1 MPKLGV
7 NIDHIATLRELRG
20 TKFPEPVQAAGICEL
35 AGADG
40 ITVHLRE
47 DRRHICDRDVKLLRE
62 TIQTKLNLEMAVTE
76 EMVQIASDLHP
87 DTVCFVPERREEI
100 TTEGGLNVISNENR
114 IRSAIERL
122 NERGIAVSLFIEP
135 DFHQIEASKKV
146 GAQMIEIHTGK
157 YCAKYMATKSYD
169 QKQELEKI
177 LKSIQ
182 HAKEHSLICNAG
194 HGLDYQNILPLSKHP
209 DIHEFN
215 IGHSIICRAV
225 LAGLEQAVR
234 EMISLIR

>member
-7 NIDHIATLRELRG
+7 NIDHIATLRQLRG
-20 TKFPEPVQAAGICEL
+20 TKFPEPVQAAAICEL
-35 AGADG
+35 SGADG

-76 EMVQIASDLHP
+76 EMIKLASDLRP
-87 DTVCFVPERREEI
+87 DTVCFVPEQREEL
-100 TTEGGLNVISNENR
+100 TTEGGLNVVSGENQ
-114 IRSAIERL
+114 IKSAIQRL
-122 NERGIAVSLFIEP
+122 NEKAIAVSLFVEP
-135 DFHQIEASKKV
+135 DFHQIEVSKKV

-157 YCAKYMATKSYD
+157 YCGAKPYD
-169 QKQELEKI
+169 QRQELEKI

-182 HAKEHSLICNAG
+182 FAKELNLICNAG
-194 HGLDYQNILPLSKHP
+194 HGLDYQNILPLARHP

-225 LAGLEQAVR
+225 LTGLEQAVR
-234 EMISLIR
+234 EMVSLIR

>member
-7 NIDHIATLRELRG
+7 NIDHIATLRQLRG
-20 TKFPEPVQAAGICEL
+20 TKFPEPVQAAAICEL
-35 AGADG
+35 SGADG

-76 EMVQIASDLHP
+76 EMIGIASDIRP

-100 TTEGGLNVISNENR
+100 TTEGGLNVVSGENQ
-114 IRSAIERL
+114 IKSAIQRL
-122 NERGIAVSLFIEP
+122 NEKAIAVSLFVEP

-146 GAQMIEIHTGK
+146 GAQMVEIHTGK
-157 YCAKYMATKSYD
+157 YCNSKAI
-169 QKQELEKI
+169 QKKAELETI
-177 LKSIQ
+177 LQSIAF
-182 HAKEHSLICNAG
+182 AKELGLICNAG
-194 HGLDYQNILPLSKHP
+194 HGLDYQNILPLARHP

-234 EMISLIR
+234 EMVSITR

>member
-7 NIDHIATLRELRG
+7 NIDHIATLRQLRG
-20 TKFPEPVQAAGICEL
+20 TKFPEPVQAAAICEL
-35 AGADG
+35 SGADG

-76 EMVQIASDLHP
+76 EMIGIASNLQP
-87 DTVCFVPERREEI
+87 DTVCFVPERREEL
-100 TTEGGLNVISNENR
+100 TTEGGLHVISGENQ
-114 IRSAIERL
+114 IKSAIQRL
-122 NERGIAVSLFIEP
+122 NEKAIAVSLFVEP

-146 GAQMIEIHTGK
+146 GAQMVEIHTGK
-157 YCAKYMATKSYD
+157 YCNAKPHD
-169 QKQELEKI
+169 QKEELVKI

-182 HAKEHSLICNAG
+182 FAKELNLICNAG
-194 HGLDYQNILPLSKHP
+194 HGLDYQNILPLAKHP
-209 DIHEFN
+209 DIYEFN

-234 EMISLIR
+234 EMVSLMR

>member
-7 NIDHIATLRELRG
+7 NIDHIATLRQLRG
-20 TKFPEPVQAAGICEL
+20 TKFPEPVQAAAICEL
-35 AGADG
+35 SGADG

-47 DRRHICDRDVKLLRE
+47 DRRHMCDRDVRLLRE

-76 EMVQIASDLHP
+76 EMIRFASDIRP
-87 DTVCFVPERREEI
+87 DTVCFVPERREEL
-100 TTEGGLNVISNENR
+100 TTEGGLNVVSAENR
-114 IRSAIERL
+114 IQSAIQRL
-122 NERGIAVSLFIEP
+122 NEQAIAVSLFVEP
-135 DFHQIEASKKV
+135 DFRQIEASKRL

-157 YCAKYMATKSYD
+157 YCSAKPYEQQA
-169 QKQELEKI
+169 ELKKI
-177 LKSIQ
+177 LESIQ
-182 HAKEHSLICNAG
+182 FAKELNLICNAG
-194 HGLDYQNILPLSKHP
+194 HGLDYQNILPLARHP

-234 EMISLIR
+234 EMVSLIR

>member
-7 NIDHIATLRELRG
+7 NIDHIATLRQLRG

-47 DRRHICDRDVKLLRE
+47 DRRHICDRDVRLLRE

-122 NERGIAVSLFIEP
+122 KERGIAVSLFIEP

-146 GAQMIEIHTGK
+146 GAEMVEIHTGK
-157 YCAKYMATKSYD
+157 YCGAKPYD
-169 QKQELEKI
+169 RKQELEKI

-182 HAKEHSLICNAG
+182 HAKEAGLTCNAG
-194 HGLDYQNILPLSKHP
+194 HGLDYQNILPLARHP
-209 DIHEFN
+209 YIHEFN

-225 LAGLEQAVR
+225 LVGLEQAVR
-234 EMISLIR
+234 EMVGLIR